1 MSNIIA
7 VTIGDIKGVGIE
19 ILINSWKKKKINNFI
34 LLSDIKLVSK
44 LLKNKNLDKQIN
56 LISLNN
62 NKINF
67 DKRKINI
74 FSYKTISSEDN
85 TYKSLMYAYKLCK
98 EKICIGLI
106 TLPLRKDLI
115 KKNIDKN
122 FIGQTEFFQ
131 NINNKKYANMI
142 LYHEKI
148 IVSPLTTHLKLK
160 DIAKTVSNKSLL
172 YNMIYTLNKTLKID
186 FKIKKPK
193 LIVSGLN
200 PHAGENG
207 EIGDEEVKYIK
218 PIISK
223 LNKDGIYIDGPFS
236 ADSILIN
243 NNLKNYDCFI
253 FMYHDQA
260 LVPFKYISQF
270 SGVNYT
276 GNLNIIRT
284 SPDHGTAYNL
294 VGTKKISDKSL
305 INCFKLIKQIHKNRK
320 NVNT

>member
-85 TYKSLMYAYKLCK
+85 TYKSLMYAYKLCV

-305 INCFKLIKQIHKNRK
+305 INCFKLINQIHKNRK

>member
-1 MSNIIA
+1 M
-7 VTIGDIKGVGIE
+7 KFL
-19 ILINSWKKKKINNFI
+19 LIHGRKKKINNFI

-85 TYKSLMYAYKLCK
+85 TYKSLMYAYKLCV

-148 IVSPLTTHLKLK
+148 IISPLTTHLKLK